1 MHSIGGAES
10 ANMKKN
16 VCDGIMRKS
25 LFEDSVGDLA
35 VGIGMQIE
43 RRIKKQIIIK
53 ATY

>member
-1 MHSIGGAES
+1 
-10 ANMKKN
+10 MKKN

-43 RRIKKQIIIK
+43 RKIKKTDNYKSNILIHC
-53 ATY
+53 